1 MDPFEIIEKQPELP
15 RFRRGKDGFNRGD
28 VVSAFQ
34 QAFEIAGGTTRL
46 ALWAN
51 ANPDKFFPLYA
62 KLLPATS
69 YQFNE
74 TTIREIHH
82 ALPPTALDMHPGA
95 EERIVVP
102 AKEEV
107 TRE

>member
-1 MDPFEIIEKQPELP
+1 MIEGQERLP
-15 RFRRGKDGFNRGD
+15 NVRRSRDGFSRQD
-28 VVSAFQ
+28 VVHAFQ
-34 QAFEIAGGTTRL
+34 DAFQIIGGTTRL

-74 TTIREIHH
+74 HVIREIHH

-102 AKEEV
+102 AKEVEEAP
-107 TRE
+107 RE